1 LEINSMKLLI
11 IFSILFVFLLIPI
24 QNSFSELEISTNTQ
38 VYSPEHTL
46 QVYGTGLPGENLILR
61 LFAPDESITKFDQ
74 IQTDSDGNFNHQLL
88 TWPVPSSGVPF
99 GTYTVE
105 VLSTEQNGLSKKI
118 DIKFSST
125 TELISVA
132 IEKQIDT
139 IVFAPESGALHQS
152 FRVFIQTTRDGLNIG
167 NNPVTLLGNSMI
179 HLPDGSS
186 LSLKHYFKTLYA
198 GVYYFDFTPQQQG
211 THIFQISV
219 FSDGVTSKGFAA
231 THVLSQNLGGI
242 NKQIIKLNSILD
254 DTSDELNTLKSEI
267 NGFDK
272 TLLMA
277 SDKID
282 SSTGSIAI
290 SVDSIS
296 EASSQLNSLLFPII
310 ASIGIIVALQIT
322 IIARRR

>member
-1 LEINSMKLLI
+1 MKLFLLL
-11 IFSILFVFLLIPI
+11 SILFLFLLIPI
-24 QNSFSELEISTNTQ
+24 QDSFSELDISTNTK

-46 QVYGTGLPGENLILR
+46 QVYGTGLPDENLILR
-61 LFAPDESITKFDQ
+61 LFAPDESIAKFEQ
-74 IQTDSDGNFNHQLL
+74 IQTNSDGTFNHQLL
-88 TWPVPSSGVPF
+88 IWPTPSPGIPY
-99 GTYTVE
+99 GTYVVE

-125 TELISVA
+125 TELIAVA
-132 IEKQIDT
+132 VERQIDT
-139 IVFAPESGALHQS
+139 VVFAPETGALNQS

-167 NNPVTLLGNSMI
+167 NDPSQLLANSLI

-186 LSLKHYFKTLYA
+186 LSLKNNFKTLYS
-198 GVYYFDFTPQQQG
+198 GVYYFDFTPVQQG
-211 THIFQISV
+211 THVFQIAV
-219 FSDGVTSKGFAA
+219 FNDGVTSKGFAA

-242 NKQIIKLNSILD
+242 NKQISKLNSILD
-254 DTSDELNTLKSEI
+254 ETSKELNILKSEI
-267 NGFDK
+267 SGFDT
-272 TLLMA
+272 TLITA

-282 SSTGSIAI
+282 QSTDTI
-290 SVDSIS
+290 SNSVESIS

>member
-1 LEINSMKLLI
+1 
-11 IFSILFVFLLIPI
+11 
-24 QNSFSELEISTNTQ
+24 

-74 IQTDSDGNFNHQLL
+74 IQTNSDGTFNHQLL
-88 TWPVPSSGVPF
+88 TWPSPSSGTPY
-99 GTYTVE
+99 GTYVVE

-118 DIKFSST
+118 DVKFSST

-132 IEKQIDT
+132 VERQIDT
-139 IVFAPESGALHQS
+139 IVFAPETGAKNQS

-167 NNPVTLLGNSMI
+167 NNPSELLGNSMI

-186 LSLKHYFKTLYA
+186 TSLENSFKTLYA
-198 GVYYFDFTPQQQG
+198 GVYYFDFTPRQEG
-211 THIFQISV
+211 THVFQISV
-219 FSDGVTSKGFAA
+219 FNEGVSSKGFAA

-242 NKQIIKLNSILD
+242 NKEMIKLNLILD
-254 DTSDELNTLKSEI
+254 ETSNELDILKSEI
-267 NGFDK
+267 AGFDS
-272 TLLMA
+272 TLLQA
-277 SDKID
+277 SEKID
-282 SSTGSIAI
+282 KSTGTI
-290 SVDSIS
+290 STSVQSIS

>member
-1 LEINSMKLLI
+1 MKLLI
-11 IFSILFVFLLIPI
+11 ILSIVFVFLLIPI
-24 QNSFSELEISTNTQ
+24 QDSFSDLEMSTNTQ
-38 VYSPEHTL
+38 VYSPEHIL

-61 LFAPDESITKFDQ
+61 LFGPDEYITKFDQ
-74 IQTDSDGNFNHQLL
+74 VQTDSDGNFNYQLL
-88 TWPVPSSGVPF
+88 TWPVPSHGVPF

-105 VLSTEQNGLSKKI
+105 VLSTQQNGLSKKI

-132 IEKQIDT
+132 IERQIDT
-139 IVFAPESGALHQS
+139 VVFAPESGALNQS

-167 NNPVTLLGNSMI
+167 NDPVELFTNSMI

-186 LSLKHYFKTLYA
+186 LSLKPYFNTLYA

-211 THIFQISV
+211 THVFQISV
-219 FSDGVTSKGFAA
+219 FSEGVTSKGFAA
-231 THVLSQNLGGI
+231 THVLSQDLGGI
-242 NKQIIKLNSILD
+242 NKEISKLNLILD
-254 DTSDELNTLKSEI
+254 ETSNELEILKSEI
-267 NGFDK
+267 KGFDE

>member
-1 LEINSMKLLI
+1 MKLLVML
-11 IFSILFVFLLIPI
+11 SILFVFLLIPI
-24 QNSFSELEISTNTQ
+24 QDSFSELELSTNAL

-74 IQTDSDGNFNHQLL
+74 IQTDSDGNFNYQLL
-88 TWPVPSSGVPF
+88 TWPVPSHGVPF

-118 DIKFSST
+118 DIKFSTT

-132 IEKQIDT
+132 IERQIDT
-139 IVFAPESGALHQS
+139 VVFAPESGALNQS

-167 NNPVTLLGNSMI
+167 NDPAELFANSMI
-179 HLPDGSS
+179 HLPDSSS
-186 LSLKHYFKTLYA
+186 LSLKPYFNTLYS

-211 THIFQISV
+211 THVFQISV
-219 FSDGVTSKGFAA
+219 FSEGVTSKGFAA
-231 THVLSQNLGGI
+231 THVLSQDLGGI
-242 NKQIIKLNSILD
+242 NKEITKLNLILD
-254 DTSDELNTLKSEI
+254 ETSNELEILKSEI
-267 NGFDK
+267 KGFDE

-282 SSTGSIAI
+282 SSTGSISI

>member
-1 LEINSMKLLI
+1 MKLLVVL
-11 IFSILFVFLLIPI
+11 SVLFVFLLIPI
-24 QNSFSELEISTNTQ
+24 QDSFSELDLSTNSK

-61 LFAPDESITKFDQ
+61 LFAPDESITKFEQ
-74 IQTDSDGNFNHQLL
+74 IQTEPDGSFNHQLL
-88 TWPVPSSGVPF
+88 TWPVPSSGTPY
-99 GTYTVE
+99 GTYVVE

-132 IEKQIDT
+132 VERQIDT
-139 IVFAPESGALHQS
+139 VVFAPESGALNQS
-152 FRVFIQTTRDGLNIG
+152 FRVFVQTTRDGLNIG
-167 NNPVTLLGNSMI
+167 NDPSQLLGNSMI

-186 LSLKHYFKTLYA
+186 LSLKSYFNTLYA
-198 GVYYFDFTPQQQG
+198 GVYYFDFTPRQQG
-211 THIFQISV
+211 THVFQISV
-219 FSDGVTSKGFAA
+219 FHEGVTSKGFAA

-242 NKQIIKLNSILD
+242 NKQITKLNSVLEE
-254 DTSDELNTLKSEI
+254 TSDELHVLKSEI
-267 NGFDK
+267 EGFDT
-272 TLLMA
+272 TLLTA

-282 SSTGSIAI
+282 KSTDSIST
-290 SVDSIS
+290 SVEAIS